1 LHNVVYSRNV
11 YSGCIWDHHYRFIIK
26 SRITTTL
33 YVYPTQWK
41 IWTLIIIMHQYMT
54 NRFTGFQIKC
64 KLCIGNDWQLNII
77 LLRYFFEFEPV
88 HSEVYSIQHY
98 MIKFVNGF
106 GQVGGFIW
114 QLLLLPPIK
123 LKYCWKWR

>member
-1 LHNVVYSRNV
+1 MMISDTSTVNISWIYNVMQE
-11 YSGCIWDHHYRFIIK
+11 F
-26 SRITTTL
+26 TL

-77 LLRYFFEFEPV
+77 LLRYFFELEPV

-114 QLLLLPPIK
+114 
-123 LKYCWKWR
+123 